1 MEEIFS
7 GKKFNAPE
15 FSSDFMILI
24 ITSISSFEK
33 NKMNPFPALTASHS
47 LFFPSKLS
55 IRDEVAFHVNLA
67 KTSLAKGA
75 PKSNSSFLP
84 KSATFL
90 PIILT
95 IILPRNS
102 LI

>member
-33 NKMNPFPALTASHS
+33 NKINLSYTYSISLT
-47 LFFPSKLS
+47 FFPSKLS
-55 IRDEVAFHVNLA
+55 IRGEVAFDVNLA

-75 PKSNSSFLP
+75 PKSNSSFLR

-102 LI
+102 PI